1 MIMILLSRL
10 TGKKRSNWRQ
20 RIVKKVNVSK
30 SSYYKR
36 RRANARYL
44 HAYTGSKGCEKL
56 RKDSQPHYSKSATD
70 ITPKTQV
77 PSYQIRNCC
86 MPYNRSIVSFP
97 RLVLAPVFEF
107 NCIGTIGS
115 SVTRINIGWHS
126 EIEKM
131 EEQPSSVK
139 ERLNSSA
146 GPWNRKAGNPSRY
159 LMKSSC
165 YCKTKKSW
173 WTPMKPNLLDRLYY
187 PPRPPCQNPPP
198 ESRSQD
204 TKEHCQH

>member
-1 MIMILLSRL
+1 
-10 TGKKRSNWRQ
+10 
-20 RIVKKVNVSK
+20 
-30 SSYYKR
+30 
-36 RRANARYL
+36 
-44 HAYTGSKGCEKL
+44 
-56 RKDSQPHYSKSATD
+56 
-70 ITPKTQV
+70 
-77 PSYQIRNCC
+77 

-107 NCIGTIGS
+107 NCIGAIGS
-115 SVTRINIGWHS
+115 NVTRINIGWHS

-146 GPWNRKAGNPSRY
+146 GPWSRKAGNQSRY

-198 ESRSQD
+198 KSRSQD
-204 TKEHCQH
+204 TKEHCQPFTSSPSFSRPLRSLPISSPKRIFANVSELGMIQLNWRVWALY